1 MDDRN
6 KITPSTVITSARLKF
21 LCNQY
26 HQAICYGNRPSCM
39 PKIRIRYVEDKGKFG
54 YAEFGDFFFFS
65 DDLYVWRQ
73 EEEFA
78 DDHSKDVVDGFFND
92 KCTRQG
98 YACRF
103 LYAGADTN
111 YVDSNGEHIFVGDV
125 IEIIEGNCETQLALG
140 YFPYFEHEEMR
151 YCFVLDNHSLSLEEC
166 VGRQDMRLTRIGTT
180 YFQLDQNFE
189 TEDMNKKVQ
198 DFNGWHDTNE
208 EHEEKVLM
216 SRYTPN
222 FDQEPWKYHGL
233 EILGAEFN
241 WR

>member
-1 MDDRN
+1 MDN
-6 KITPSTVITSARLKF
+6 TFKITPSTVITSTRLKL
-21 LCNQY
+21 LCNHY
-26 HQAICYGNRPSCM
+26 HQALCHGERPGCL

-54 YAEFGDFFFFS
+54 YAEFGDFFFFA

-73 EEEFA
+73 EEEYA
-78 DDHSKDVVDGFFND
+78 DSHSKDVVDGFFNE

-125 IEIIEGNCETQLALG
+125 LELKEGNYETQLALG
-140 YFPYFEHEEMR
+140 YFPYFEREEMR
-151 YCFVLDNHSLSLEEC
+151 YCFVLDNHSLSLEDCSNNVEKK
-166 VGRQDMRLTRIGTT
+166 LTRIGTT
-180 YFQLDQNFE
+180 YFQLDWNFE
-189 TEDMNKKVQ
+189 TEDMNKKFQ
-198 DFNGWHDTNE
+198 YFNGYRDTNE

-216 SRYTPN
+216 AKYTPN
-222 FDQEPWKYHGL
+222 FDQETWMYHGL
-233 EILGAEFN
+233 EILGAEYD

>member
-21 LCNQY
+21 LCNHY
-26 HQAICYGNRPSCM
+26 HQALCHGNRPSCM

-103 LYAGADTN
+103 YML
-111 YVDSNGEHIFVGDV
+111 
-125 IEIIEGNCETQLALG
+125 
-140 YFPYFEHEEMR
+140 
-151 YCFVLDNHSLSLEEC
+151 
-166 VGRQDMRLTRIGTT
+166 
-180 YFQLDQNFE
+180 
-189 TEDMNKKVQ
+189 VQ
-198 DFNGWHDTNE
+198 
-208 EHEEKVLM
+208 
-216 SRYTPN
+216 TPTM
-222 FDQEPWKYHGL
+222 
-233 EILGAEFN
+233 
-241 WR
+241 